1 MITPESISPKL
12 IAVGSTN
19 PAKVAAVARS
29 VERIWPQAEVRGI
42 DVPSGVEEQPTTVT
56 AGVRGAL
63 QRAAAARAALDADLG
78 IGTEGYTEDYPFGM
92 FTTAWTA
99 VVDRAGRVG
108 LGSSGRCPLPA
119 SVAAAIRAGGELGPL
134 IDDLLGETNTKH
146 RGGASGALTAG
157 LVERV
162 DSLSLGVTYALA
174 PFLSSPYFGPTGIG
188 LLPDIL
194 AALKDETADQ

>member
-1 MITPESISPKL
+1 LTTPESIPPKL

-19 PAKVAAVARS
+19 PAKVGAVARS
-29 VERIWPQAEVRGI
+29 VARVWSQAVVRGI
-42 DVPSGVEEQPTTVT
+42 DVPSGVADQPLTAA

-78 IGTEGYTEDYPFGM
+78 IGIEGYTEDHPFGM

-119 SVAAAIRAGGELGPL
+119 SVAAAIHAGGELGPL
-134 IDDLLGETNTKH
+134 IDDLLGEANTKH
-146 RGGASGALTAG
+146 RGGASGAFTAG
-157 LVERV
+157 LVERGE
-162 DSLSLGVTYALA
+162 SLSLGVLYALA
-174 PFLSSPYFGPTGIG
+174 PFLSPAYFGQAGIG
-188 LLPDIL
+188 PLDEIL
-194 AALKDETADQ
+194 ATFEAD

>member
-1 MITPESISPKL
+1 MSYGPKL

-19 PAKVAAVARS
+19 PAKVQAVARA
-29 VERIWPQAEVRGI
+29 VARVWPQAVVRGI
-42 DVPSGVEEQPTTVT
+42 DVPSGVEEQPTTAA

-78 IGTEGYTEDYPFGM
+78 IGIEGYTKDYPFGM

-99 VVDRAGRVG
+99 VVDWAGRVG

-134 IDDLLGETNTKH
+134 IDELLGETNTKH
-146 RGGASGALTAG
+146 RGGASGAFTAG

-162 DSLSLGVTYALA
+162 ESLSLGVTYALA
-174 PFLSSPYFGPTGIG
+174 PFLSPQFFGPAGIG
-188 LLPDIL
+188 ALPEIL
-194 AALKDETADQ
+194 AALEAD

>member
-1 MITPESISPKL
+1 MLAPESIPPTL

-19 PAKVAAVARS
+19 PTKVDAVARA
-29 VERIWPQAEVRGI
+29 VARVWPQAVVRGI
-42 DVPSGVEEQPTTVT
+42 DVPSGVEEQPTTVA

-78 IGTEGYTEDYPFGM
+78 IGIEGYTEDHPFGM

-99 VVDRAGRVG
+99 VVDRSGRVG

-119 SVAAAIRAGGELGPL
+119 SIAAAIRAGGELGPL
-134 IDDLLGETNTKH
+134 IDDLLGETNTKQ

-162 DSLSLGVTYALA
+162 ESLSLGVAYALA
-174 PFLSSPYFGPTGIG
+174 PFLSPQFFGPTGIG
-188 LLPDIL
+188 LLPDVL
-194 AALKDETADQ
+194 AALEDD